1 MWRKIRYLK
10 LPPVALGTTLL
21 LAFMMLALGYH
32 YVHAEKPFFPGETS
46 AMSPKDTPL
55 QGYVSHAE
63 FEQECAH
70 CHAPLHCVT
79 DTKCQD
85 CHTEVALQR
94 SQSDGL
100 HGKLPGT
107 SKCQTCHPEHHG
119 REVVITDFA
128 FHNVDH
134 AKLANF
140 SLVKHQEDYQGN
152 AMGCESCHSQ
162 ERFAG
167 ETLDCLSCHIEN
179 DHDYMAGH
187 MEDYGMDCV
196 RCHDGADRMRD
207 FDHEQ
212 VYALQGAHA
221 EAECQAC
228 HAEKVFAGI
237 SQDCIACHE
246 DPELHEGKFGLDCA
260 RCHTATAWQP
270 AKLTRHA
277 FQLSHGGETQLECQT
292 CHLENF
298 TEQTCYNCHDH
309 EPQQMAQVHLA
320 EGITEYENCS
330 HCHPSGQAGEAA
342 RLLEMYG
349 NFNAIPKAY
358 QPGVSLGLQVF
369 QNVFG
374 QEESLSDQEVR
385 QQYLNQLKNSGNSM
399 PGNQPSHT
407 EPGQASGTEGK

>member
-1 MWRKIRYLK
+1 MWRKIKLLR
-10 LPPVALGTTLL
+10 LPPLGLGTTVL
-21 LAFMMLALGYH
+21 LALLMLALGYN
-32 YVHAEKPFFPGETS
+32 YVHASKILMPGETS
-46 AMSPKDTPL
+46 AMAPKDTPL

-107 SKCQTCHPEHHG
+107 AKCQTCHPEHHG

-128 FHNVDH
+128 FQNVDH

-152 AMGCESCHSQ
+152 PMGCESCHSQ

-187 MEDYGMDCV
+187 MEDYGMDCMG
-196 RCHDGADRMRD
+196 CHDGADRMRD

-221 EAECQAC
+221 ETECQAC

-237 SQDCIACHE
+237 SQDCIACHA
-246 DPELHEGKFGLDCA
+246 DPELHAGKFGLDCA

-277 FQLSHGGETQLECQT
+277 FQLSHGGEAQLECQT

-309 EPQQMAQVHLA
+309 EPQQMAQVHLT
-320 EGITEYENCS
+320 EGISEYDDCS
-330 HCHPSGQAGEAA
+330 RCHPSGASGEAA
-342 RLLEMYG
+342 RLQQVYG
-349 NFNAIPKAY
+349 DFSLIPAFESASTTQGYQAIRNTWGLSGAA
-358 QPGVSLGLQVF
+358 QPGEAWMELLKEQKKPVLG
-369 QNVFG
+369 
-374 QEESLSDQEVR
+374 SSP
-385 QQYLNQLKNSGNSM
+385 NSND
-399 PGNQPSHT
+399 PGAPT
-407 EPGQASGTEGK
+407 GTEGK